1 MGLIKFIK
9 SLFSKAEVVEK
20 EIETI
25 IEEIETKEPEI
36 AKEIKT
42 EVEKQKNKSSR
53 NLNRDISYLWNCG
66 DIHGRRKSQSDTC
79 SKCI

>member
-9 SLFSKAEVVEK
+9 SLLSKAEVVEK

-53 NLNRDISYLWNCG
+53 TV
-66 DIHGRRKSQSDTC
+66 K
-79 SKCI
+79 